1 MIRAAVFDIDETL
14 YDGQNK
20 RFIPS
25 AIEALKKLQA
35 KGVRVVLA
43 TGRPPLTAVVI
54 LREGVIPDA
63 IVCANGHLVI
73 DGEGKI
79 VKEYTFD
86 TELVSEVYDYCKGH
100 DIGLLWKYPDKVYEY
115 IHKPVFENFYHKTKS
130 SRSMIVKGVTD
141 IHKTRCPDG
150 GNLGCGD
157 EALAAFNAHF
167 RGRCVGVRIDGESSD
182 LMLSSVNKMLTTAEV
197 LAEWGI
203 RDSECIAFGDNQND
217 REMLVYAGIGVCMG
231 NGCKELKA
239 FADYVTDDL
248 RNDGI
253 AKALAH
259 FEIL

>member
-1 MIRAAVFDIDETL
+1 M
-14 YDGQNK
+14 
-20 RFIPS
+20 
-25 AIEALKKLQA
+25 
-35 KGVRVVLA
+35 
-43 TGRPPLTAVVI
+43 
-54 LREGVIPDA
+54 
-63 IVCANGHLVI
+63 
-73 DGEGKI
+73 
-79 VKEYTFD
+79 
-86 TELVSEVYDYCKGH
+86 ELVSEVYDYCKGH

-182 LMLSSVNKMLTTAEV
+182 LMLSSVNKMRTTAEV
-197 LAEWGI
+197 LTEWGI

-259 FEIL
+259 FGIL